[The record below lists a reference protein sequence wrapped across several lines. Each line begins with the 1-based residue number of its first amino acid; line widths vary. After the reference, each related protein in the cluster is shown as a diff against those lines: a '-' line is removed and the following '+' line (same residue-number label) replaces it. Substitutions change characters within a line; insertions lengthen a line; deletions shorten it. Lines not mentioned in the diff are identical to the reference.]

1 MSDPLPASDRGP
13 LRSWVRVAV
22 LAVLGLLA
30 LVALVGPWFAAHSA
44 TAVVGPPYAL
54 PGKVSGAPLGTDQ
67 LGRDVLSRVLS
78 GGRSVVT
85 TGLLATA
92 LSCLL
97 GAAIGLTA
105 ALYAPRRRWVDSM
118 LIRPLDAVTAV
129 PPLLLLLLIVA
140 ALPGQVSIVLAVVVT
155 GVPLTARVLRASASS
170 VVQRSHVEVA
180 LARGERLPWL
190 IGREV
195 LPLVSAPL
203 LADAG
208 IRFVQ
213 SVYMVVAIGFLG
225 LGTGVTDWGLQI
237 SEAMPGAMLQPWALA
252 VPVLVVAALAVATNV
267 LADDVGRRS
276 RRILA

>member
-1 MSDPLPASDRGP
+1 MSTTRAAHRP
-13 LRSWVRVAV
+13 LRSVARAMVAAV
-22 LAVLGLLA
+22 LALIA
-30 LVALVGPWFAAHSA
+30 AVALVGPWLAPHSP
-44 TAVVGPPYAL
+44 TAVVGLPYSL
-54 PGKVSGAPLGTDQ
+54 PGTVDGAPLGTDY
-67 LGRDVLSRVLS
+67 LGRDVLSRVLN
-78 GGRSVVT
+78 GGLAVVT
-85 TGLLATA
+85 TGVVATVA
-92 LSCLL
+92 SSLL

-105 ALYAPRRRWVDSM
+105 ALYAPRRPWVDGV
-118 LIRPLDAVTAV
+118 LIRTLDAVTAI

-140 ALPGQVSIVLAVVVT
+140 ALPGHLSVVLAVVVT
-155 GVPLTARVLRASASS
+155 GVPLTARVLRASAAS

-213 SVYMVVAIGFLG
+213 SVYAVVAIGFLG
-225 LGTGVTDWGLQI
+225 LGTGAADWGVLI
-237 SEAMPGAMLQPWALA
+237 SEAMPGATLQPWALA
-252 VPVLVVAALAVATNV
+252 VPVLIVAALAVATNV

-276 RRILA
+276 RRLLA